1 MQRLS
6 QEDGDFLTV
15 ELRKA
20 EDEHVRL
27 NQLLQNLRGTCDK
40 FYSLEGCHGCGKEKV
55 ASCQGRLISFKH
67 VFLEL
72 VIKHFRNEEKIMF
85 DIFHTQDTNEN
96 FRLHQ
101 QEHDKL
107 LHELES
113 LMRKLSTESE
123 RGRTSAAIR
132 EFHHQALDLFGDH
145 FRNFDDE
152 FLRQQMNEVS

>member
-72 VIKHFRNEEKIMF
+72 VIKHFRNEEKSCL
-85 DIFHTQDTNEN
+85 IFFTLRIPMRIFVCISRNMTNYCMSW
-96 FRLHQ
+96 R
-101 QEHDKL
+101 
-107 LHELES
+107 
-113 LMRKLSTESE
+113 
-123 RGRTSAAIR
+123 
-132 EFHHQALDLFGDH
+132 
-145 FRNFDDE
+145 
-152 FLRQQMNEVS
+152 V